1 VDRNIRS
8 DVAMKVSDNTPVRL
22 TAAGVALICVLAGC
36 GKNDKEAPS
45 SSSASASSTTSAAM
59 TTAAEAEP
67 AANDYSSLL
76 MAVEDIDAP
85 EPFIAEPPKVNPN
98 GPNGMQGVEAMYHNA
113 DNTAMIK
120 DSIAVFATPAEATEF
135 LNKVAVDLPA
145 STVMGTAETA
155 PFGSDGL
162 LVPGTSPDGTK
173 AVTVLMFSEQ
183 NAVVELEFESAPG
196 DLNPAPPDFVKSVG
210 QLQFDALTAGLPDI
224 TPPAPAGAGTAA
236 PVTVNVDGKP
246 LNVQGPVVCAT
257 NDGKYS
263 IAVGDMATGVI
274 VGLESDASV
283 VHNVGLGTVDGV
295 VMSFTEGV
303 PGNTATATK
312 DGNAYTITGTASGV
326 SEANPAEQITKPFD
340 IAVTCP

>member
-1 VDRNIRS
+1 
-8 DVAMKVSDNTPVRL
+8 MKVPDNTPLRL

-36 GKNDKEAPS
+36 GKNDKETS
-45 SSSASASSTTSAAM
+45 SSSSPSESSTTSAAM
-59 TTAAEAEP
+59 TSAAEAEP

-76 MAVEDIDAP
+76 MAAEDIDAP

-98 GPNGMQGVEAMYHNA
+98 GPDGFQGVEAMFHNA

-120 DSIAVFATPAEATEF
+120 DSVVVLATPAEAT
-135 LNKVAVDLPA
+135 DLLKAMAADLAA
-145 STVMGTAETA
+145 STVVGTAETS
-155 PFGSDGL
+155 PFGSDGV

-183 NAVVELEFESAPG
+183 NAVVELEFESPPG
-196 DLNPAPPDFVKSVG
+196 DLNPVPADFVRSVG

-224 TPPAPAGAGTAA
+224 TPPAPIGAGTPPPA
-236 PVTVNVDGKP
+236 TVNVDGKP
-246 LNVQGPVVCAT
+246 LNVQGQVVCAT
-257 NDGKYS
+257 NDGTFS
-263 IAVGDMATGVI
+263 IAVGDMATGII
-274 VGLESDASV
+274 VGLEPDASV

-303 PGNTATATK
+303 PENTATATK
-312 DGNAYTITGTASGV
+312 DGNAYTINGTATGV

-340 IAVTCP
+340 ITVTCP

>member
-1 VDRNIRS
+1 
-8 DVAMKVSDNTPVRL
+8 MKVLDNTPVRL
-22 TAAGVALICVLAGC
+22 AAAGTALICVLAGC
-36 GKNDKEAPS
+36 SKSNEEPSS

-98 GPNGMQGVEAMYHNA
+98 GPDGMQGVEAMYHNA

-135 LNKVAVDLPA
+135 LNKVATDLPA
-145 STVMGTAETA
+145 STVMGTAETS
-155 PFGSDGL
+155 PFGSDGV

-173 AVTVLMFSEQ
+173 AVTVLMFTEQ
-183 NAVVELEFESAPG
+183 NAVVELEFESPPG
-196 DLNPAPPDFVKSVG
+196 DLNPAPADFVRSVG
-210 QLQFDALTAGLPDI
+210 QLQFDAIQAGLPDI
-224 TPPAPAGAGTAA
+224 TPPAPAAAGAVS
-236 PVTVNVDGKP
+236 PVVVNVDGKP
-246 LNVQGPVVCAT
+246 LNVQGQVVCAT

-263 IAVGDMATGVI
+263 IAVGDMATGII
-274 VGLESDASV
+274 VGLEPDASV

-312 DGNAYTITGTASGV
+312 NGNTYNITGAASGV
-326 SEANPAEQITKPFD
+326 SEANPAEQITKPFS
-340 IAVTCP
+340 ITVTCP